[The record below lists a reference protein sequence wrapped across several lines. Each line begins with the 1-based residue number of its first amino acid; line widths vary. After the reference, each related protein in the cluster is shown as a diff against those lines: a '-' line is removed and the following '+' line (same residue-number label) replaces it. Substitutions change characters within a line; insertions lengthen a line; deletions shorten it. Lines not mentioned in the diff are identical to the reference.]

1 MTTQAIAPG
10 LHAKTYKRGASARN
24 TLKHM
29 LDHAMRDE
37 RDVGKHANKNVIDS
51 RIGWNRNF
59 VFDESVGDLVPGTR
73 EQAMERYFELY
84 GTPNI
89 DDEIKRAEAS
99 EIRKWQTACKKARE
113 DGLDLPPRPKAKRRE
128 RDLHTPQKRYEPR
141 VSGQDARKV
150 SAVTLVL
157 QPSREWLDA
166 RYPEWREATP
176 ISTTKKGLWRE
187 KQDVPREVRE
197 QIEKDLMAMVD
208 SSLEAMGLDRSAVLG
223 LSLNMD
229 ETSPHAQFAIAPLEE
244 LEDGRL
250 VQCWNRIAGDK
261 EKLALVHDR
270 YRENLRERGYE
281 VTDERITGKGSMTS
295 AQYGRM
301 RDEMR
306 EEARKEVEQKLAD
319 RIAFV
324 EGRVEDHNRRTNE
337 ILVGERRNRAKEQE
351 LDEREKAV
359 EGLEA
364 EKAKVAEDR
373 EANRRWE
380 QELAEQARENAAER
394 ERLKRQ
400 ERELNEREDEVRA
413 SAAAYDS
420 GISEVAEVLP
430 KLMNQESM
438 EAQQAREMLERRKR
452 MPKAPAPQK
461 RPPGTA
467 PQKRAPGSA
476 PQKRPFGSAPKLNRG
491 QDDDFELG

>member
-1 MTTQAIAPG
+1 MNTQAIAPG
-10 LHAKTYKRGASARN
+10 LHARTYKRGASARN

-37 RDVGKHANKNVIDS
+37 RDVGKHANANVIDS

-84 GTPNI
+84 GTPDIEN
-89 DDEIKRAEAS
+89 EIKRAEAS
-99 EIRKWQTACKKARE
+99 ELRTWQNACKKARE
-113 DGLDLPPRPKAKRRE
+113 EGLDLPPRPKPKRRE
-128 RDLHTPQKRYEPR
+128 NDLHRPQKRYESR

-157 QPSREWLDA
+157 QPSREWLDE

-176 ISTTKKGLWRE
+176 ISSTRKGLWRE
-187 KQDVPREVRE
+187 KQDVPVGVRE
-197 QIEKDLMAMVD
+197 RIERDLMAMVD

-261 EKLALVHDR
+261 DKLALVHDR

-281 VTDERITGKGSMTS
+281 VTDERITGKGSVTS

-306 EEARKEVEQKLAD
+306 EEARREVEQELAD
-319 RIAFV
+319 RVAFV
-324 EGRVEDHNRRTNE
+324 ESRVEDHNRRANE
-337 ILVGERRNRAKEQE
+337 ILVAERENRAKELELKERDEELEGREKELDANKTEFETTSQAREQE
-351 LDEREKAV
+351 LDEREKRLDARKEKLDEWQESVQLRLDDGV
-359 EGLEA
+359 ERINEALKGL
-364 EKAKVAEDR
+364 KDQQSR
-373 EANRRWE
+373 EARAARTTRVMYRR
-380 QELAEQARENAAER
+380 
-394 ERLKRQ
+394 
-400 ERELNEREDEVRA
+400 
-413 SAAAYDS
+413 
-420 GISEVAEVLP
+420 
-430 KLMNQESM
+430 
-438 EAQQAREMLERRKR
+438 
-452 MPKAPAPQK
+452 PAPK
-461 RPPGTA
+461 FPTV
-467 PQKRAPGSA
+467 S
-476 PQKRPFGSAPKLNRG
+476 N
-491 QDDDFELG
+491 DDFQLG